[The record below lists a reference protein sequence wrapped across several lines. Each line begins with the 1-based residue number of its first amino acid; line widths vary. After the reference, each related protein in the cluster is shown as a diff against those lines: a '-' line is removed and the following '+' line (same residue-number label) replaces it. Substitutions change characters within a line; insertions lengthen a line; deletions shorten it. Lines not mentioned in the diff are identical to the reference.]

1 MISRVGEDMVQMKNP
16 FTAGWNMNW
25 YTALEN
31 TFAIFSISELINTLW
46 SIKYRPRMFM
56 SVFSKASNTQMS
68 TNSRLVNYGY
78 TERHDTSQTLNGEWK
93 KLDTK

>member
-31 TFAIFSISELINTLW
+31 TFAIFSISELINTL
-46 SIKYRPRMFM
+46 
-56 SVFSKASNTQMS
+56 
-68 TNSRLVNYGY
+68 
-78 TERHDTSQTLNGEWK
+78 
-93 KLDTK
+93 